1 GFAGAD
7 VYLGVDGTVDGLRH
21 RARFFSRNG
30 DVPLS
35 IAGIGTRDQA
45 AAAISELRT
54 ALPDALFTIRP
65 VTVCKDGGRVLGDPT
80 S

>member
-1 GFAGAD
+1 LSDAGDMVHLSLHVGRRHRISGKPGYVAVCDVLHRHGFAGAD

-35 IAGIGTRDQA
+35 IAGIGTR
-45 AAAISELRT
+45 
-54 ALPDALFTIRP
+54 
-65 VTVCKDGGRVLGDPT
+65 
-80 S
+80 